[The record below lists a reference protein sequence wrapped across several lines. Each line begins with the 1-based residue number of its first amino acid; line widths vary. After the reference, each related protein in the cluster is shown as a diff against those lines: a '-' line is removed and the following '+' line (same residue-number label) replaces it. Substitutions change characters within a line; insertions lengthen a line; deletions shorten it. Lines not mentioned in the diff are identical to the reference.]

1 MFGQPHVAKPEL
13 LGEAHLRELLVDTSG
28 ILFRRRRQRE
38 GEPTE
43 THLRLRRVAGASANP
58 GATISGLPA
67 GRKQRANLL
76 PRGGANGG
84 GRARFQRRRKGNGS
98 IGRRPPSRLR
108 LASRDHGFS
117 RVVALALGR
126 VSVDGPFTSV
136 GSPTPQRATGSESEK
151 GHNRAARRAVG
162 PKTDVR

>member
-1 MFGQPHVAKPEL
+1 MAAAEPDFSGDERVTALSTSPAL
-13 LGEAHLRELLVDTSG
+13 AIEA
-28 ILFRRRRQRE
+28 
-38 GEPTE
+38 GEP
-43 THLRLRRVAGASANP
+43 G
-58 GATISGLPA
+58 
-67 GRKQRANLL
+67 
-76 PRGGANGG
+76 
-84 GRARFQRRRKGNGS
+84 
-98 IGRRPPSRLR
+98 
-108 LASRDHGFS
+108 SRDRGFS